1 MDTTIGAV
9 IRHLETIAPPVY
21 QEDYD
26 NAGLIV
32 GDTQAVVR
40 GVLTCLDVTEAVL
53 EEALA
58 RGCNL
63 VVAHHPIVFKG
74 LKRLTG
80 ATYIERVVLKAIR
93 KDIAIYAIHTN
104 LDNMYFNG
112 VNTRF
117 AERLGLLDTRI
128 LAPQAAWMLVRITLP
143 ATMADSFREA
153 LADSGFG
160 ALLTILPAH
169 DAQVLCE
176 IRFDRAKQKS
186 LERWIQTQYP
196 PALQSAT
203 WQSTLQPHPAI
214 GAGMIG
220 MLPHPLPEIQFL
232 DLLKSAMHTPCVRH
246 TALSNRTIHRV
257 ALCGGA
263 GSFLLSK
270 AIAQGADAYITGD
283 FKYHEFFDADNQ
295 ILIADIG
302 HYESEQFTI
311 NLLQEIISQKFSS
324 FAVCCT
330 KTSTN
335 PVFYY

>member
-1 MDTTIGAV
+1 MEPTIGAV
-9 IRHLETIAPPVY
+9 IRHLETIAPPAY

-32 GDTQAVVR
+32 GDIHAVVR
-40 GVLTCLDVTEAVL
+40 GVLTCLDMTEAVL
-53 EEALA
+53 DEALEG
-58 RGCNL
+58 GCNL
-63 VVAHHPIVFKG
+63 VVVHHPIVFKG

-80 ATYIERVVLKAIR
+80 ANYVERIVLKAIR
-93 KDIAIYAIHTN
+93 NDIAIYAIHTN

-117 AERLGLLDTRI
+117 AERLGLQNTRI
-128 LAPQAAWMLVRITLP
+128 LVPQAAWQLVRVTLP
-143 ATMADSFREA
+143 ATMAENFRNA
-153 LADSGFG
+153 LADSGLG
-160 ALLTILPAH
+160 ELLSILPAQ

-186 LERWIQTQYP
+186 LEHWIQTQYAP
-196 PALQSAT
+196 SLQSAT
-203 WQSTLQPHPAI
+203 WQSALQPHPAI

-220 MLPHPLPEIQFL
+220 MLPQPLTEIQFL
-232 DLLKSAMHTPCVRH
+232 DLLKSAMHVSCVRH
-246 TALSNRTIHRV
+246 TALSNRMIQRV

-263 GSFLLSK
+263 GSFLRSFAL
-270 AIAQGADAYITGD
+270 AQGADAYITAD
-283 FKYHEFFDADNQ
+283 FKYHEFFDADGKM
-295 ILIADIG
+295 LIADIG